1 MVRKRVI
8 LLLQGLFLCGFLL
21 IGAYI
26 LSVFQ
31 DYSTQVFRENCIAQ
45 MSFASQLLAERLPK
59 NPTKQQLEKETAKIA
74 AELQL
79 KLEIIDAVDA
89 DVSEAV
95 MAYMDGQGTAIRI
108 NAKNQEKT
116 LYIAKAIGQ
125 DRFVLHAPFSMN
137 AVAAEYARMRTAIL
151 AALFLVMLLVTSI
164 AKYLAQRIAQPLEEI
179 ADAAAKI
186 SQGDLSIRLQR
197 NVAGEFAVLSHAL
210 NTMAD
215 SLTEKNDEVYR
226 EKRKL
231 ELIMKNTDNSVIT
244 LNRDGMIIECNDQF
258 NYLFGQAA
266 AGKHYLQ
273 VMNNVALEELLTTCL
288 RTGLPMNKNITV
300 NSLHGKRS
308 FQVFAAPLRAAY
320 SDTANNAI
328 FVFHDITA
336 LQAVYEKQSEF
347 VSNASHE
354 LATPLTTIKGF
365 AETLLTEEVSMD
377 AEMRKK
383 FLNIILQESE
393 RMQALISDLLQMA
406 RFDSEEYRKSIT
418 IDSFAPKDILGEV
431 RAEFLP
437 RAQERKLQLDVIYVK
452 DPVAIM
458 ANKNWLKQ
466 ILVNLLENALKYTS
480 ENGAISIK
488 YDHNDDFAIFT
499 VHNTGEGI
507 TPQDAAR
514 IFDRFY
520 RIDKARTR
528 QVGGT
533 GLGLSIVKFIVE
545 MFGGGIS
552 VSSKPGEGV
561 AFIFTVPRD
570 LGTGRTTIP
579 KLLS

>member
-8 LLLQGLFLCGFLL
+8 LLLQGLFLCGFLA

-26 LSVFQ
+26 LSIFQ
-31 DYSTQVFRENCIAQ
+31 DYSTQVFKENCIAQ
-45 MSFASQLLAERLPK
+45 MDFAAQLLTERLPK
-59 NPTKQQLEKETAKIA
+59 NPTREQLEAETAKVA
-74 AELQL
+74 AELKL
-79 KLEIIDAVDA
+79 KLEIVDAIDADFN
-89 DVSEAV
+89 EAV
-95 MAYMDGQGTAIRI
+95 RAYIDGQSTAIRVDT
-108 NAKNQEKT
+108 ANQERT

-125 DRFVLHAPFSMN
+125 DRLVLHAPFSMRS
-137 AVAAEYARMRTAIL
+137 VTAEYTKMRTAIL
-151 AALFLVMLLVTSI
+151 AALLLVMLLVT
-164 AKYLAQRIAQPLEEI
+164 ALARYLARRIAQPLEEI
-179 ADAAAKI
+179 AETAAKM

-215 SLTEKNDEVYR
+215 SLAEKMDEIYR
-226 EKRKL
+226 EKKKL
-231 ELIMKNTDNSVIT
+231 ELIMKNTDNSVVTI
-244 LNRDGMIIECNDQF
+244 NKDGLISDCNDQF
-258 NYLFGQAA
+258 RHQFGQFDK
-266 AGKHYLQ
+266 GQHYMQ
-273 VMNNVALEELLTTCL
+273 VVNNVALEELLTTCL
-288 RTGLPMNKNITV
+288 KTGLPVNKNITV
-300 NSLHGKRS
+300 NSAHGKRS

-320 SDTANNAI
+320 SDTPNNVI

-336 LQAVYEKQSEF
+336 LQAVYEKQAEF

-365 AETLLTEEVSMD
+365 AETLLTEETSMD

-393 RMQALISDLLQMA
+393 RMQALLRDLLQLA

-418 IDSFAPKDILGEV
+418 VASFAPADILGELLE
-431 RAEFLP
+431 EFLP
-437 RAQERKLQLDVIYVK
+437 RAQERKLKLEVLYEK
-452 DPVAIM
+452 EPGKIM
-458 ANKNWLKQ
+458 ANKDWLKQ
-466 ILVNLLENALKYTS
+466 ILVNLLENALKYTP
-480 ENGAISIK
+480 ENGDISIK
-488 YDHNDDFAIFT
+488 YDHNDKFAIFT

-507 TPQDAAR
+507 TAQEASR

-545 MFGGGIS
+545 MFGGEIS

-570 LGTGRTTIP
+570 LGSDVTP
-579 KLLS
+579 KPLS

>member
-1 MVRKRVI
+1 MVRNRVI
-8 LLLQGLFLCGFLL
+8 LLLQGLFLCGFLV

-26 LSVFQ
+26 LSIFQ
-31 DYSTQVFRENCIAQ
+31 DYSTQTFRENCISQ
-45 MSFASQLLAERLPK
+45 VDFAAKLLAERLPK
-59 NPTKQQLEKETAKIA
+59 NPTRVQLEAETAKV
-74 AELQL
+74 AEEL
-79 KLEIIDAVDA
+79 KLRLRIVDAVDS

-95 MAYMDGQGTAIRI
+95 RAYIDGQGTAIRVDTD
-108 NAKNQEKT
+108 NQEKT

-125 DRFVLHAPFSMN
+125 DRLVLQAPFSMSI
-137 AVAAEYARMRTAIL
+137 VTAEYAKMRTAIL
-151 AALFLVMLLVTSI
+151 VALLLVMLLVT
-164 AKYLAQRIAQPLEEI
+164 ALARYLAKRIAQPLEEI
-179 ADAAAKI
+179 ADAAAKM

-215 SLTEKNDEVYR
+215 GLAEKTDEIYR
-226 EKRKL
+226 EKKKL
-231 ELIMKNTDNSVIT
+231 ELIMKNTDNSVVT
-244 LNRDGMIIECNDQF
+244 LNKDGIINDCNDQF
-258 NYLFGQAA
+258 RYLFGQAA
-266 AGKHYLQ
+266 KGQHYLQ
-273 VMNNVALEELLTTCL
+273 VMHNIALEELLNTCL
-288 RTGLPMNKNITV
+288 RTGLPVNKNITV
-300 NSLHGKRS
+300 NSPHGKRS

-336 LQAVYEKQSEF
+336 LQAVYEKQAEF

-365 AETLLTEEVSMD
+365 AETLLMEEISMD

-393 RMQALISDLLQMA
+393 RMQALLRDLLQMA

-418 IDSFAPKDILGEV
+418 VESFVPADILSEV
-431 RAEFLP
+431 REEFLP
-437 RAQERKLQLDVIYVK
+437 RAQERKLQLGVIWTK
-452 DPVAIM
+452 EPMAIM
-458 ANKNWLKQ
+458 ANKDWLKQ
-466 ILVNLLENALKYTS
+466 VLVNLLENALKYTP
-480 ENGAISIK
+480 ENGAISVT
-488 YDHNDDFAIFT
+488 YDHNDKYAIFT

-507 TPQDAAR
+507 GAQDASR

-545 MFGGGIS
+545 MFGGEIS

-570 LGTGRTTIP
+570 LSSIATP
-579 KLLS
+579 KPLS